1 MTMGYKIQY
10 NCVGRKLEP
19 KKRSKAGIFAGLL
32 VLLLVVAAVTV
43 KSVGLQWV
51 REVLLPGDPA
61 VTAAAL
67 GGFVLD
73 IKEGD
78 TLVDAITAF
87 CQEIV
92 NGAK

>member
-1 MTMGYKIQY
+1 MGYKIQY
-10 NCVGRKLEP
+10 NCVGRKLES
-19 KKRSKAGIFAGLL
+19 KKKSKAGIFAGLL
-32 VLLLVVAAVTV
+32 VLLLVIAAVTV

-67 GGFVLD
+67 EGFVLD

>member
-1 MTMGYKIQY
+1 
-10 NCVGRKLEP
+10 
-19 KKRSKAGIFAGLL
+19 
-32 VLLLVVAAVTV
+32 LLLVVAAVTV

-67 GGFVLD
+67 EGFVLD

-92 NGAK
+92 NGGK